1 MNLLTVTT
9 FPIEKIDDK
18 FSMGLA
24 PKEQSERIAKVLE
37 AELMFGIDNG
47 SAAVMYPGAIYQQ
60 IHSNDTQLHA
70 KEHILA
76 QGLALVQAQT
86 HAPLYLSFTYEETS
100 ERFAGNFAKL
110 EQSMQAWIRALLDAG
125 AEPKKLVI
133 CHADRWCHGHFG
145 GPDYAFLL
153 KLFALG
159 VSVLFDMVGL
169 LTVSDVALINPYATS
184 EASYTDVSD
193 QESQEPPPDSR
204 LVNWVSIT
212 LRNHPDY
219 LEQMLLSTNVHQRI
233 QYRRYGGGGYTYLF
247 ETFKQ
252 RLLCQNITETQW
264 DQIVRGN
271 VVELLAWY
279 EPPEA
284 PPIPK
289 NYLQCSICSN
299 YFEPIEGEYF
309 TKFAFVYCG
318 TKWIMSSV
326 MLSKSMRRVSASAL
340 RRPTGSFMKY
350 HVGLLE
356 TQLGAE
362 ALAKQK
368 ENLRTQGSQSLS
380 LDTPV
385 FQVFGSN
392 TDIGKTIISAGICR
406 SAATIAADNGGRV
419 EYIKPLQTG
428 TDDELPGSF
437 PGDASFVTK
446 HAVLT
451 DKKQGALECST
462 LFSWKTPVSPHLAAQ
477 MEGHTITDEELL
489 KLLSDKL
496 KAVNTVNGE
505 KGPNSLVLVET
516 AGGVCSP
523 SASMRPQVDV
533 YRGLRLPVVLV
544 GDGKLGGIS
553 TTMSALETLLI
564 RGYDVAAICLIEQD
578 GLDNKE
584 ALEPRASELGI
595 PIFSMNAV
603 PPMPEPLDKW
613 FAEHDDMFVDVNK
626 TLKAFHQ
633 KRLQSFKN
641 MGERAEQI
649 FWWPFTQHKSAGGLS
664 MIDSAHGD
672 EFSVFRP
679 GSNTVEPQFDACASW
694 WTQGVGHGNAKMAT
708 SLAYAAGRYGH
719 VMFPENAHE
728 PALQLSERLLETVG
742 KGWASRVYFSDDGS
756 TAVEVALK
764 MAFRKF
770 VLDHGLD
777 YSTFTSDGPKAA
789 KMVTLAQANCYHG
802 DTLGVMNVAEKS
814 VFNAKQHPWYRPEGV
829 FLKVPTVALREGEY
843 VISIDPEIAGN
854 GSVEEKLADLNAA
867 FDASRDKS
875 DLAGVYRKH
884 VARMIDDTEA
894 MEGNI
899 RVGSALIEPV
909 LMGSGG
915 MFLVDPLYQR
925 MLVQE
930 CRARKIP
937 VIYDEVFSG
946 WWRLGSQSA
955 RDLLGINPDIS
966 CYAKLLT
973 GGVVP
978 MAVTLA
984 SEEVFNTFYADSKGD
999 ALLHGHSFT
1008 AYPMG
1013 CAAAVTALDMYQIFN
1028 NASGPSKDVT
1038 RGYWDVDALT
1048 ELSTRPYIA
1057 RTFAIGTVACV
1068 ELASENTGY
1077 ASTEA
1082 AELIQVL
1089 RKNGVY
1095 ARSLGNVLY
1104 MMCSPLTT
1112 QEDCNRYL
1120 ATLIREIEILQ
1131 AKK

>member
-47 SAAVMYPGAIYQQ
+47 SATVMYPGAIYQQ

-76 QGLALVQAQT
+76 QGLALAQAQT

-100 ERFAGNFAKL
+100 ELFAGNFAKL
-110 EQSMQAWIRALLDAG
+110 EQSMQAWICALLDAG

-153 KLFALG
+153 KFFALG

-204 LVNWVSIT
+204 LVNWVSTT
-212 LRNHPDY
+212 LCNHPDY
-219 LEQMLLSTNVHQRI
+219 LEQILLSTNVHQRI

-247 ETFKQ
+247 EAFKQ

-318 TKWIMSSV
+318 TKC
-326 MLSKSMRRVSASAL
+326 L
-340 RRPTGSFMKY
+340 RRHS
-350 HVGLLE
+350 
-356 TQLGAE
+356 
-362 ALAKQK
+362 KQ
-368 ENLRTQGSQSLS
+368 N
-380 LDTPV
+380 
-385 FQVFGSN
+385 
-392 TDIGKTIISAGICR
+392 
-406 SAATIAADNGGRV
+406 AATIAADNGGRV

-446 HAVLT
+446 HAILAN
-451 DKKQGALECST
+451 KKQGALECST

-477 MEGHTITDEELL
+477 MEGHTITDEKLL
-489 KLLSDKL
+489 ELLSDKL

-505 KGPNSLVLVET
+505 KGSNSLVLVET

-777 YSTFTSDGPKAA
+777 YSTFTSDGPA

-829 FLKVPTVALREGEY
+829 FLKVPTIALREGEY

-1068 ELASENTGY
+1068 ELASETAGY

-1112 QEDCNRYL
+1112 QEDCNKYL